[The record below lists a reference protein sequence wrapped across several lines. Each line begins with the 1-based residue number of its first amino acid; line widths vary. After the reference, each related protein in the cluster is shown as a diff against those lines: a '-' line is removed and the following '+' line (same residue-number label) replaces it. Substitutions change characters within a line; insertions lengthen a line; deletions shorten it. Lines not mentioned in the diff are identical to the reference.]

1 MATFNEVQYMIFDE
15 LKLGSDDS
23 VFNTDHILFL
33 MKNFRSVLIKQ
44 KYTDAKRDIPESNFQ
59 TIPVTISYNYDCIT
73 GTQVKSSTKVPFL
86 INLNGLNYVDI
97 TPIGDRFN
105 NLEFTLVPR
114 DRFKYVGEHNKW
126 LNKIVYYTISSDNL
140 LYLKSL
146 NSDFKYITSVNVV
159 GIFDD
164 PVEAAKL
171 SVDTACNYMDTTF
184 PLENSLIAT
193 LVDMVVKE
201 MSAILYNKSDQAN
214 DGSDAFSNDLNNN

>member
-23 VFNTDHILFL
+23 IFNTDHILFL
-33 MKNFRSVLIKQ
+33 MKNFRAALLKQ

-59 TIPVTISYNYDCIT
+59 TVPITVSYSSDCIT
-73 GTQVKSSTKVPFL
+73 GEQVKSTTKVPFL

-97 TPIGDRFN
+97 TPSGDRFN

-114 DRFKYVGEHNKW
+114 DRFKYIGEYNKW
-126 LNKIVYYTISSDNL
+126 LRKIVYYTISSDNY
-140 LYLKSL
+140 LYLKSM
-146 NSDFKYITSVNVV
+146 NTDFKYLKCINVV
-159 GIFDD
+159 GMFDD
-164 PVEAAKL
+164 PVEAAKM
-171 SVDTACNYMDTTF
+171 STNNCNYMDTNF
-184 PLENSLIAT
+184 PLENSLVAT

-201 MSAILYNKSDQAN
+201 MEAILYNKSDQNN